1 MATVLCKLKVL
12 ELFVHMFPIVLSNNT
27 FIPDFKAVHLS
38 GQLGVMS
45 WNMKSAMNACC
56 SEQIKSLHM
65 SISAY
70 ECSLSEVG

>member
-1 MATVLCKLKVL
+1 MHL
-12 ELFVHMFPIVLSNNT
+12 
-27 FIPDFKAVHLS
+27 PDFKAVLLS

-45 WNMKSAMNACC
+45 WNMKSAVNACC

-70 ECSLSEVG
+70 GCSLSEVG